1 MDATALD
8 SLSKH
13 VFVNGEFKNAVN
25 VHVLALEHIIELLS
39 LSNSAGEA
47 VEKDTSFTLWVAHVV
62 FDETN
67 DELVR
72 HEIATLHNGVS
83 LFAKLSASSDGV
95 TQHVASGE
103 MADAKVILDLGALGS
118 LTGAWWSNHDHV
130 HGWALGALISA
141 LDLREEIVKVDAAK
155 VHL

>member
-13 VFVNGEFKNAVN
+13 VFVNGKFKNAVN
-25 VHVLALEHIIELLS
+25 VHVLALEHIVELLS
-39 LSNSAGEA
+39 LSNSAGES
-47 VEKDTSFTLWVAHVV
+47 VKKDASFTLWVAHVI
-62 FDETN
+62 FDKTN
-67 DELVR
+67 DEVVR

-83 LFAKLSASSDGV
+83 LLAKLSACSDGV

-118 LTGAWWSNHDHV
+118 LTGAGGSNHDNV

-141 LDLREEIVKVDAAK
+141 LDLREEIVKANVAK